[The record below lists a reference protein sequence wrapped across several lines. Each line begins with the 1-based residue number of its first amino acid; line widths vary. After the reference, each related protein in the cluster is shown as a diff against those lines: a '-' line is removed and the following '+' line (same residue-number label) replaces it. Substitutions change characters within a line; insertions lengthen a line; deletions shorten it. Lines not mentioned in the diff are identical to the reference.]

1 MLKFLDVLDILKK
14 NEENS
19 KTILA
24 LFNAMKTKALLLLE
38 FSFC

>member
-1 MLKFLDVLDILKK
+1 MLQFFDVLDILKK
-14 NEENS
+14 NEENN

-24 LFNAMKTKALLLLE
+24 LFNALKTKALLMLE